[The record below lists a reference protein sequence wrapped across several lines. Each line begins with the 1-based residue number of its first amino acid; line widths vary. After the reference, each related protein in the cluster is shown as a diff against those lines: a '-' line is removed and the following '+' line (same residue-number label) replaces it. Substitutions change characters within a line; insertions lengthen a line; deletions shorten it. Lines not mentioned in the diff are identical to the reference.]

1 MKILISKMISESISK
16 LMRFKF
22 LLFIAVLVLLGGLA
36 AFWRF
41 IPLANYLETDKLLA
55 LKLQLSTSPLAPFL
69 AIAIYVIGGLVVFP
83 VFILIPVTA
92 LIFGPMLGC
101 LYSLLGIL
109 ANASVLYLIGH
120 VGGHDTV
127 NRLTGS
133 RVNKLSQQLASRSFF
148 TIITL
153 RFFPIAPFTIINL
166 ISGASHIR
174 FRDYIFGTLIGISPA
189 IVIMTLL
196 ENQLE
201 RTVRNPV
208 SENTLVVIVLAILL
222 LLIALWSKK
231 RFDNVRE

>member
-1 MKILISKMISESISK
+1 LLTKDILRST
-16 LMRFKF
+16 KF
-22 LLFIAVLVLLGGLA
+22 RLLCLVALLVLLCVIA
-36 AFWRF
+36 AVWRF
-41 IPLANYLETDKLLA
+41 ISLAHYFETDKLLT
-55 LKLQLSTSPLAPFL
+55 LKLQLRTSPLAPFL

-83 VFILIPVTA
+83 VFILIPATA

-120 VGGHDTV
+120 VVGHDTV
-127 NRLTGS
+127 NRLTTGS
-133 RVNKLSQQLASRSFF
+133 RVNKLSQQLAHRSFS
-148 TIITL
+148 TTLTL

-174 FRDYIFGTLIGISPA
+174 FREYIIGTLIGISPA

-201 RTVRNPV
+201 KAVRSPV
-208 SENTLVVIVLAILL
+208 SENTLVVIALAIVL

-231 RFDNVRE
+231 RFDNARE